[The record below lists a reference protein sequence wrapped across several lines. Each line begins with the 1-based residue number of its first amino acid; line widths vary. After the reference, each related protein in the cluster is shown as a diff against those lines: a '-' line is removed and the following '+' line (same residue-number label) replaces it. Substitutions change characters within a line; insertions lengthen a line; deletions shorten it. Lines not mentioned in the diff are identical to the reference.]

1 MQTKLTLR
9 LDDSLIKKAKIL
21 ARKRGTSVSR
31 LFGDYISNQADELPA
46 DPLPPI
52 TEAMVGA
59 IKRQN
64 VRIHEEDH
72 LRYLEEKY
80 L

>member
-1 MQTKLTLR
+1 M
-9 LDDSLIKKAKIL
+9 
-21 ARKRGTSVSR
+21 SR